1 MMKWFKTIGLGAVL
15 AVLFSVQMVAVQT
28 ANAANES
35 PKQVIE
41 STIQSIIDVLEAR
54 KDKEAISEE
63 DRDGIRKV
71 VAGRF
76 DYAEMARRSIGKP
89 WRDMDE
95 STQASFTD
103 VFRQVLEY
111 SYGNQL
117 AGYHGQ
123 KLAFEDAEFKKDKAR
138 VKGEV
143 IDANKSIP
151 MEYRL
156 HETKTGWQVY
166 DIKIEGVSMV
176 TTFQKDFKSII
187 SKDGI
192 DGLMSTLQDKVKKL
206 KEKS

>member
-1 MMKWFKTIGLGAVL
+1 MMNLMKTIFFTFILSTLFTMQAL
-15 AVLFSVQMVAVQT
+15 AADQ
-28 ANAANES
+28 S
-35 PKQVIE
+35 PKQVVV

-54 KDKEAISEE
+54 KDTSAISEE
-63 DRDGIRKV
+63 DREGIRKV
-71 VAGRF
+71 VSGRF
-76 DYAEMARRSIGKP
+76 DYREMSRRSVGKP
-89 WRDMDE
+89 WREMDAKKQ
-95 STQASFTD
+95 SSFTD
-103 VFRQVLEY
+103 IFRQVLEY

-117 AGYHGQ
+117 AGYNGQ
-123 KLAFEDAEFKKDKAR
+123 KLVFEDAEFRKDKAR

-187 SKDGI
+187 NKEGI
-192 DGLMSTLQDKVKKL
+192 DGLMSTLETKVAKL
-206 KEKS
+206 KENG

>member
-1 MMKWFKTIGLGAVL
+1 MMNWLKAISISFVFVSLISMPVMAEE
-15 AVLFSVQMVAVQT
+15 
-28 ANAANES
+28 ES

-41 STIQSIIDVLEAR
+41 ATIQSIINVLEAR
-54 KDKEAISEE
+54 KDPNSISEL
-63 DRDGIRKV
+63 DREGIRKV

-76 DYAEMARRSIGKP
+76 DYREMARRSIGKP
-89 WRDMDE
+89 WRDMDSKKQVE
-95 STQASFTD
+95 FTN

-117 AGYHGQ
+117 AGYNGQ
-123 KLAFEDAEFKKDKAR
+123 KLAFEDAEYRKDKAR

-143 IDANKSIP
+143 IDSNKSIP

-176 TTFQKDFKSII
+176 TTFQRDFKSII
-187 SKDGI
+187 NKDGV
-192 DGLMSTLQDKVKKL
+192 DGLLGTLHKKVTKL
-206 KEKS
+206 KENG